1 MASERIQRQI
11 DRLLDEAEQAITSD
25 DWPIVASRVRS
36 VLANEPENGDAK
48 AYLAGVERAIGST
61 TDPSSPQSEAEPP
74 PQSTGTSD
82 AERRQLQVSG
92 LRVVG
97 LRSGCCPGGRY

>member
-48 AYLAGVERAIGST
+48 AYLAGVERAIGS
-61 TDPSSPQSEAEPP
+61 PQSEAELP
-74 PQSTGTSD
+74 PQLTGTSD
-82 AERRQLQVSG
+82 AERRQLQVPG